1 MKFTFLRD
9 YNTDQCFHH
18 NVDADP
24 IDPADLGSVGSRSC
38 LMRQEGLDDHE
49 PMIPVDSAE
58 PVDDYFS
65 KLHSVDRLQAMC
77 EEVL

>member
-1 MKFTFLRD
+1 
-9 YNTDQCFHH
+9 
-18 NVDADP
+18 
-24 IDPADLGSVGSRSC
+24 
-38 LMRQEGLDDHE
+38 MRQEGLDDHE